1 MPLRGASR
9 GASDAVGSV
18 IVRRLLRAVASGAT
32 NLFRLLLLLVSS
44 LISRLLSPVAT
55 RDVIGARIAPISN
68 KNKTRNGA
76 QVSARMRWPDGMSSP
91 EPPDNNNNNRPRK
104 KTNKKRTVRPISG
117 SPSVAGGHEEQV
129 KRWEES
135 RPSSSSRAVGFLE
148 QVQRTWLPTRQHHS
162 QSHVASG
169 RLPQLQKLTVDI
181 TERMRCFSVIPTA
194 SAMIICRRLSS
205 QKIKKA
211 SRYADHRLIPRVHQC
226 KRAAE
231 VRPRATRSLLQSHQ
245 HLITPKE
252 KEE

>member
-1 MPLRGASR
+1 MECRHLNLRITTTTTVR
-9 GASDAVGSV
+9 G
-18 IVRRLLRAVASGAT
+18 
-32 NLFRLLLLLVSS
+32 
-44 LISRLLSPVAT
+44 
-55 RDVIGARIAPISN
+55 
-68 KNKTRNGA
+68 
-76 QVSARMRWPDGMSSP
+76 
-91 EPPDNNNNNRPRK
+91 K
-104 KTNKKRTVRPISG
+104 KKQTVRPISG

-252 KEE
+252 KNNKKRTKNVSSGSRTRERYALTEQRNKANV